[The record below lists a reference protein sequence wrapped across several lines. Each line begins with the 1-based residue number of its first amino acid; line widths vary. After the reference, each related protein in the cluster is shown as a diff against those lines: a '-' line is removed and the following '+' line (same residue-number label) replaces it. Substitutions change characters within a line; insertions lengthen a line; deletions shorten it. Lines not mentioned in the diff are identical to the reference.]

1 MSQDEDSYEPENSTS
16 TKEEILK
23 FIESIPS
30 NGVHRTS
37 TTTTTRE
44 TNDQTFTTEPP
55 FHYSEL
61 DEYLCSTEFMEKEV
75 LKKSHK
81 FFSRMVILQ
90 IVTILSMSYYTFLLK
105 IISLEIGLPFI
116 VGMTLL
122 FFSLNDF
129 GRK

>member
-1 MSQDEDSYEPENSTS
+1 MSQNEELYDQEKSTS

-23 FIESIPS
+23 FGSPTTS
-30 NGVHRTS
+30 TGVPRSSTS
-37 TTTTTRE
+37 TTTRE
-44 TNDQTFTTEPP
+44 ASDQTSTTEPP
-55 FHYSEL
+55 VYYSEV
-61 DEYLCSTEFMEKEV
+61 DEHSYTTEFMEKDV

-90 IVTILSMSYYTFLLK
+90 MVTILSMSYYTFILK

-122 FFSLNDF
+122 FFSISDF